1 MKAKWR
7 IVLILVILLGSLL
20 ILSSGTSIPAQAYEI
35 RDLSWIK
42 IPDYSSPDLFPI
54 EKTIQEI
61 MTRTQNE
68 VADTPKNSQCL
79 LLKWSDYIR
88 YIDTGMVLPDRQLDD
103 LIYLVTVDVIRR
115 PWEAPS
121 RSLGGLINPEAAKN
135 DPALVE
141 RFTSHQDF
149 YIFDAK
155 TGEALG
161 FGSTPY
167 VMILPAFFSCPSET
181 SSKP

>member
-68 VADTPKNSQCL
+68 VADTPKN
-79 LLKWSDYIR
+79 
-88 YIDTGMVLPDRQLDD
+88 
-103 LIYLVTVDVIRR
+103 
-115 PWEAPS
+115 PS
-121 RSLGGLINPEAAKN
+121 
-135 DPALVE
+135 V
-141 RFTSHQDF
+141 
-149 YIFDAK
+149 
-155 TGEALG
+155 
-161 FGSTPY
+161 
-167 VMILPAFFSCPSET
+167 FFSSGQIT
-181 SSKP
+181 SATSIRAWYYLIGSLMT